1 MKKVQLEAKIKE
13 LEENLRIQINNNKI
27 LNQRNQNLQ
36 KEVIQYQKEIQELGK
51 IKKNSKK

>member
-51 IKKNSKK
+51 IKKNKKK